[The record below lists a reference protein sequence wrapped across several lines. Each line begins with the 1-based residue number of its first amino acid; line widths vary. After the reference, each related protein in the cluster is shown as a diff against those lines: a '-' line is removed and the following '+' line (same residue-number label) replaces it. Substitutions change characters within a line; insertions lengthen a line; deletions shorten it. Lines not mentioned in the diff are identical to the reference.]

1 MTRNSNYKSLNSLMR
16 HIRDSSG
23 IRIGGGSDK
32 RALAQMGYFHGY
44 KGYRY
49 SGTATKR
56 MNSTF
61 IFLGRI
67 ASLCLFFP
75 PSRLHQRHADVQ
87 GGPEGV
93 CPSGPPHSLLLQL

>member
-1 MTRNSNYKSLNSLMR
+1 VTRNSNYKSLNSLMR

-49 SGTATKR
+49 SGTATKLR
-56 MNSTF
+56 N
-61 IFLGRI
+61 
-67 ASLCLFFP
+67 
-75 PSRLHQRHADVQ
+75 
-87 GGPEGV
+87 
-93 CPSGPPHSLLLQL
+93 